1 MTEWLKEI
9 MPNVAKYS
17 EKFFASVGATFK
29 MFAIAGVIAF
39 IIGLVFGVVLVV
51 TRKGGVCQNAV
62 IYRIVDIITNLFRSI
77 PFLILLIFLIPLT
90 RKVVGTAIG
99 VKGAI
104 VPLVFGTV
112 PFFTRQVE
120 AALHNVD
127 EGKIEAARSMGS
139 SPIGIIFR
147 VYLHEAVPELARVT
161 TITAI
166 SLIGFTT
173 MAGAVGAGGIGS
185 FAIDYGQSQNH
196 QDIVLVCV
204 ILLVLITFIFQGIG
218 SLIAKK
224 TTNRKLIKIKSNDTK
239 GEKQ

>member
-1 MTEWLKEI
+1 MGEWIKSI
-9 MPNVAKYS
+9 MPNVIKYA
-17 EKFFASVGATFK
+17 EKFWASVGATFQ

-39 IIGLVFGVVLVV
+39 VIGLLFGIALVV

-62 IYRIVDIITNLFRSI
+62 IYRIVDIFTNFFRSI

-90 RKVVGTAIG
+90 RRIVGTAIG

-139 SPIGIIFR
+139 RPIGIIFR

-185 FAIDYGQSQNH
+185 FAINYGQSQNH
-196 QDIVLVCV
+196 QDIVIICV
-204 ILLVLITFIFQGIG
+204 ILLIMITFLFQGIG
-218 SLIAKK
+218 SFIAKK
-224 TTNRKLIKIKSNDTK
+224 TTNRKLFKNNDSK
-239 GEKQ
+239 QGEKK

>member
-1 MTEWLKEI
+1 MGEWIKSI
-9 MPNVAKYS
+9 MPNVIKYA
-17 EKFFASVGATFK
+17 EKFWASVGATFR

-39 IIGLVFGVVLVV
+39 VIGLLFGIALVV

-62 IYRIVDIITNLFRSI
+62 IYRIVDIFTNFFRSI

-90 RKVVGTAIG
+90 RRIVGTAIG

-139 SPIGIIFR
+139 RPIGIIFR

-185 FAIDYGQSQNH
+185 FAINYGQSQNH
-196 QDIVLVCV
+196 QDIVIICV
-204 ILLVLITFIFQGIG
+204 ILLIMITFLFQGIG
-218 SLIAKK
+218 SFIAKK
-224 TTNRKLIKIKSNDTK
+224 TTNRKLFKNSDSKQ
-239 GEKQ
+239 GEKK